1 MNPIELVERAAR
13 LKIVLRKAL
22 AILRN
27 DKANAPLVAEIEMEM
42 KNWEDLFKPD
52 LQKARM
58 TAVRVI
64 WQMRDLHS

>member
-13 LKIVLRKAL
+13 LKIVLRRAL
-22 AILRN
+22 TILKT
-27 DKANAPLVAEIEMEM
+27 DKANASLVAEIEMEM

-58 TAVRVI
+58 TAVRAI